1 MKFGVTL
8 LADDLGKLAERA
20 RLAEQIGFDYIGVA
34 DSQSLFRELYVSLT
48 VVAQVTSQARIGTAV
63 TNPLTRHPAVTS
75 SAIASIDELSHGRP
89 VRRGLDAGP
98 VPGKGYG
105 HIGGRC
111 RCTVGYRDRPP
122 TGCHHRAVRS
132 GGGGVCHL
140 VPSPG
145 RLCQQTGEPG
155 RLLRN
160 PVDMLRL
167 SEHSWRRMHDTRSGA
182 VRTRSVAVL

>member
-122 TGCHHRAVRS
+122 DRMSSSSGSAGRWWGCP
-132 GGGGVCHL
+132 
-140 VPSPG
+140 PSPIA
-145 RLCQQTGEPG
+145 RPPLPADRRTG
-155 RLLRN
+155 
-160 PVDMLRL
+160 PVITKPR
-167 SEHSWRRMHDTRSGA
+167 
-182 VRTRSVAVL
+182 